1 MSILKDLTEL
11 VQQNLISNLQA
22 DEIVRYYENKR
33 ASQPNR
39 LSMILATLG
48 AVFIGLAIILILG
61 HNWDGFSIKIR
72 VVMAVFPLLAAQIL
86 VIYTLI
92 KKADNTI
99 WKETAGIVLFFA
111 FAATVFIISQIYNIS
126 DPAWNFYVLWVVLC
140 IPIVYILDA
149 SVLSLL
155 CIGLITMYIIAH
167 GFNSQHILSQLYYYI
182 SIVALIPYYI
192 LFLRKNPGSNAASWF
207 QWMIVLSLVL
217 ATFTLGAHGSF
228 FLIFTFMA
236 LFSFFYN
243 LGKSSYFEGRSGLV
257 NAFKQMGQVGIAIVL
272 IVGGFYGF
280 WDDVLGDWLDE
291 FTVFSGAFIAGF
303 IYSIVSVILY
313 LKRSVFNPKH
323 LLDLDLVL
331 LPFIII
337 FFTHTSFSALLC
349 NVLGLA
355 TGISILLRGVRE
367 DQLLTINFG
376 LFIIATLILSRF
388 FESDLSYLIRGIV
401 FAVLGLAFFF
411 TNYYLTRKSK
421 MHEK

>member
-11 VQQNLISNLQA
+11 VQQNLISKLQA
-22 DEIVRYYENKR
+22 DEIARYYENKR
-33 ASQPNR
+33 AAQPNR

-48 AVFIGLAIILILG
+48 AVFIGLAVILILG
-61 HNWDGFSIKIR
+61 HNWDEFSIKTR
-72 VVMAVFPLLAAQIL
+72 VAMAVFPLLAAQIL

-92 KKADNTI
+92 KKSDNTI

-126 DPAWNFYVLWVVLC
+126 DPEWNFYVLWVVLC
-140 IPIVYILDA
+140 IPVVYILDA

-167 GFNSQHILSQLYYYI
+167 GFNSQHILSQLYYYL

-192 LFLRKNPGSNAASWF
+192 LFLRKKSGSNAASWF

-217 ATFTLGAHGSF
+217 ATFTLGAHGSS

-243 LGKSSYFEGRSGLV
+243 LGKSSYFEGRSETV
-257 NAFKQMGQVGIAIVL
+257 NAFKKMGQIGIAIVL
-272 IVGGFYGF
+272 IVSGFYEF

-291 FTVFSGAFIAGF
+291 FTLFSGAFIAGF
-303 IYSIVSVILY
+303 IYAIASFILY
-313 LKRSVFNPKH
+313 LKRSAFSPKH

-331 LPFIII
+331 WPFIII
-337 FFTHTSFSALLC
+337 FFTHTPFSALLC